1 MNNQRTNDYGEM
13 RRVRKNINRQPTKTI
28 IWKYLT
34 IKQLR
39 KNIRDVIDEVLW

>member
-1 MNNQRTNDYGEM
+1 MNYQRTNDYGEM
-13 RRVRKNINRQPTKTI
+13 RRVRKNIKRQPIKKF

-39 KNIRDVIDEVLW
+39 KNIRDVIDGAL